1 MVLLD
6 LVATPSWLPLA
17 MAGLLLALLGFL
29 YWSMRRNIKRID
41 FDDRPDSPA
50 SPGDQP
56 LT

>member
-17 MAGLLLALLGFL
+17 MAGLLLVLLGFL